1 MIKEIDGTKYYLK
14 SDGSLVP
21 ETQVKDIDKLRDQVV
36 QKAAENL
43 MDLKTRMIQEKAAVI
58 EDILEFM
65 DVSAEQ
71 YGVKLGGEKGNLTLT
86 SIDGN
91 VRLEYK
97 NNDSITFNEQIQ
109 VAKQLIDDY
118 LDDLTKDSN
127 PELRTIVSAAFRLR
141 QGRIDVKSVLRL
153 REYNISDER
162 WRKAMDVIDDAKQ
175 IISTKK
181 CLRLYIRNKLSGDM
195 EFQPFDLST
204 L

>member
-109 VAKQLIDDY
+109 VAKQLIDEY

-153 REYNISDER
+153 REYNIFVKFSANR
-162 WRKAMDVIDDAKQ
+162 LNSLNNIN
-175 IISTKK
+175 
-181 CLRLYIRNKLSGDM
+181 CLTEQGK
-195 EFQPFDLST
+195 F
-204 L
+204 

>member
-1 MIKEIDGTKYYLK
+1 M
-14 SDGSLVP
+14 
-21 ETQVKDIDKLRDQVV
+21 
-36 QKAAENL
+36 
-43 MDLKTRMIQEKAAVI
+43 
-58 EDILEFM
+58 
-65 DVSAEQ
+65 
-71 YGVKLGGEKGNLTLT
+71 
-86 SIDGN
+86 
-91 VRLEYK
+91 RLEYK

-109 VAKQLIDDY
+109 VAKQLIDEY

>member
-97 NNDSITFNEQIQ
+97 NNDSITFNEQIL
-109 VAKQLIDDY
+109 VAKQLMDEY

-181 CLRLYIRNKLSGDM
+181 SLRLYIRNKLSGDM

>member
-109 VAKQLIDDY
+109 VAKQLIDAY